1 MTREQSKQIRQIEA
15 IVDKLSEYEEGW
27 QRPYNN
33 EVFEPISDILP
44 RGTEASEAFRADV
57 KVFNAKVHDYA
68 LGLLNELKDKYLK
81 IYAEL

>member
-1 MTREQSKQIRQIEA
+1 MTREQSKQIRQTEA
-15 IVDKLSEYEEGW
+15 IVDKLSEYVEGW
-27 QRPYNN
+27 ERPYNK
-33 EVFEPISDILP
+33 EAFEPISDNLP
-44 RGTEASEAFRADV
+44 RGTETPEAFSADV